1 MSHRHFNNLFI
12 LMVVTV
18 LISGCATTRARRPD
32 AAADLN
38 NQVTQ
43 LQTQLQDKDRQIQE
57 LESKLE
63 SYQRALQTTPTVNY
77 SPAYRA
83 DKSSMIRVAGVS
95 ALDLQKALQRAG
107 LDPGPI
113 DGKIGRQT
121 KSAVKEFQKR
131 NNLNPDGIVGKKT
144 WALLQ

>member
-1 MSHRHFNNLFI
+1 M
-12 LMVVTV
+12 T
-18 LISGCATTRARRPD
+18 GCATTRARRPD
-32 AAADLN
+32 AAADLS

-77 SPAYRA
+77 SPAVRP
-83 DKSSMIRVAGVS
+83 DKSSLIRVAGVS
-95 ALDLQKALQRAG
+95 AMDLQKALIRAG
-107 LDPGPI
+107 LDPGPA
-113 DGKIGRQT
+113 DGKIGKKT
-121 KSAVKEFQKR
+121 KAAVKQFQKR
-131 NNLNPDGIVGKKT
+131 NDLNPDGIVGKKT